1 MAQFPE
7 IKKSIQNY
15 LYEEEGNH
23 PEQTADGRLFGRY
36 HECSFRFGCRSRTPV
51 AQFP

>member
-15 LYEEEGNH
+15 LYEETFFLRIEKKDRMKKKAISPGTN
-23 PEQTADGRLFGRY
+23 
-36 HECSFRFGCRSRTPV
+36 C
-51 AQFP
+51 